1 VAATTA
7 ARATPKRRCVGCG
20 RRAPKSA
27 LRRVALVD
35 DRLVADAAA
44 TLPGRGAY
52 VCDAACARAAIE
64 RRAFSRAFRRA
75 VSVGDDLV
83 ESI

>member
-1 VAATTA
+1 V
-7 ARATPKRRCVGCG
+7 V
-20 RRAPKSA
+20 
-27 LRRVALVD
+27 V
-35 DRLVADAAA
+35 VADRVVADPGA

-52 VCDAACARAAIE
+52 VCNARCAQTAID
-64 RRAFSRAFRRA
+64 RRAFPRAFRRA

>member
-1 VAATTA
+1 VAC
-7 ARATPKRRCVGCG
+7 RRQ
-20 RRAPKSA
+20 APKSA
-27 LRRVALVD
+27 LRRVVLVG
-35 DRLVADAAA
+35 DRVVVDPAA

-52 VCDAACARAAIE
+52 VCDATCMQTAID
-64 RRAFSRAFRRA
+64 RHAFSRAFRRT

>member
-1 VAATTA
+1 VSDPT
-7 ARATPKRRCVGCG
+7 
-20 RRAPKSA
+20 S
-27 LRRVALVD
+27 
-35 DRLVADAAA
+35 

-64 RRAFSRAFRRA
+64 RRALPRAFRRT

-83 ESI
+83 ESIC

>member
-1 VAATTA
+1 V
-7 ARATPKRRCVGCG
+7 V
-20 RRAPKSA
+20 
-27 LRRVALVD
+27 LVD
-35 DRLVADAAA
+35 DRVVADPGA

-52 VCDAACARAAIE
+52 VCDAACARTAID
-64 RRAFSRAFRRA
+64 RRAFPRAFRHT